1 MKYLFKPLVEWSP
14 ARTPRRT
21 STVALGFGWHEG
33 HRGDGSSPR
42 DSPGPP
48 SRVKLRKVVSA
59 LVMRGKS
66 PYLIVDLLR
75 DDLVPLLLLIAA
87 KWSDSEGDL
96 LWENIIHSYIINR
109 AVLPDKEKF
118 HGRWPSAK

>member
-1 MKYLFKPLVEWSP
+1 
-14 ARTPRRT
+14 
-21 STVALGFGWHEG
+21 
-33 HRGDGSSPR
+33 
-42 DSPGPP
+42 
-48 SRVKLRKVVSA
+48 
-59 LVMRGKS
+59 MRGKS